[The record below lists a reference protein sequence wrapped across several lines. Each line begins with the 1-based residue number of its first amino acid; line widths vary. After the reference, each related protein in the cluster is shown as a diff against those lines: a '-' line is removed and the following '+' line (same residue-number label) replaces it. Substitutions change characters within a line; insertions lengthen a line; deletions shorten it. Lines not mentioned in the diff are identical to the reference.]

1 MWGGRDVRGGGC
13 HVIHPLAVRLYDVST
28 LQCFVSCDARDQHL
42 DAVTCLHYSC
52 DGRLY
57 TTSSADGSVKVGL
70 LAVALPA
77 NSPPCCRYGMESATD
92 VSTHSS
98 LPTMVRLSRQ
108 SGFPRIASMS
118 CPVVEME

>member
-1 MWGGRDVRGGGC
+1 MGNVRGGGC
-13 HVIHPLAVRLYDVST
+13 HVIHHLAVRLYDVST

-77 NSPPCCRYGMESATD
+77 NPHCHVVGMGWSQQQMYQHIQ
-92 VSTHSS
+92 VC
-98 LPTMVRLSRQ
+98 
-108 SGFPRIASMS
+108 PRW
-118 CPVVEME
+118 